1 MRFEGELKQITALI
15 DEPVSLIDGQIKD
28 FEARRKE
35 ERREKLSSLFENEKT
50 YEEYLNE
57 LGLIR
62 EKEVN
67 VNKVREKANNVVEKI
82 RKKVKK

>member
-1 MRFEGELKQITALI
+1 MDLEEFNYVFIEVLKT
-15 DEPVSLIDGQIKD
+15 
-28 FEARRKE
+28 RKE
-35 ERREKLSSLFENEKT
+35 NRAFYTYTLSSIFENEKT

-67 VNKVREKANNVVEKI
+67 VNKVRKRANNVIDRI